1 MSAPGRRRARSS
13 GRGSGCREAP
23 VVQVLPRALSQVRS
37 LSESHGPYVGRG
49 DSLTVAAWTILSRV
63 TGLARVAVVGA
74 VLGPTYTGNTY
85 QFTNSLPNL
94 LYYGFLAG
102 GLFSSLLAPALVR
115 HIDAGDGEPR
125 NAGGW
130 WLPGRDAGSHGGDH
144 AAGDHPRTAG
154 AESRGPRRAARG
166 RRRRGPRRAPT

>member
-1 MSAPGRRRARSS
+1 MSAPA
-13 GRGSGCREAP
+13 
-23 VVQVLPRALSQVRS
+23 LPRAEKGAGAEALGSAS
-37 LSESHGPYVGRG
+37 ALAELSEPASAAG

-63 TGLARVAVVGA
+63 TGLARVAVVAA

-115 HIDAGDGEPR
+115 HIDAWQLASLG
-125 NAGGW
+125 AGGW
-130 WLPGRDAGSHGGDH
+130 WLPGRDARGHGGDH
-144 AAGDHPRTAG
+144 PAGDHPRTAS
-154 AESRGPRRAARG
+154 AEGRGLRG
-166 RRRRGPRRAPT
+166 TACDRCRRGPSSGAY